1 MYHLKPGVTPDAYG
15 FCSYKIK
22 SQLQIS
28 RKAPSQ
34 WNSSPQH
41 EFSVMPPVTPFV
53 WLGRRPSLAPACP
66 VRDVPLASPGGPRS
80 LRYESTGITFIRYQI
95 FGLLLIC
102 P

>member
-1 MYHLKPGVTPDAYG
+1 MYHLKPGITPDAYG
-15 FCSYKIK
+15 FSSYKIK
-22 SQLQIS
+22 SQLQIR

-53 WLGRRPSLAPACP
+53 WLGRRPSPAPACP
-66 VRDVPLASPGGPRS
+66 VRDVFWLHPVDRS
-80 LRYESTGITFIRYQI
+80 HRGMNLTGITSIQYQI
-95 FGLLLIC
+95 FGLLLIR